1 MGPQLGGPDGLGGFM
16 VTGLILGDRIGPVLV
31 CLSGEASSTV

>member
-1 MGPQLGGPDGLGGFM
+1 M

-31 CLSGEASSTV
+31 CLSDGLEPPSDNYDVPQ